1 MRPLDDFEVPSAP
14 FLSGVAAAGDEVT
27 VPHPS
32 SGLPVSF
39 TLPLEYRKGDS
50 VRVRCPSHAT
60 TPATTAAA
68 ASPSAEPAAAAAA
81 AAAASS
87 SRDGSNLLQQHGHVI
102 SEIPGG
108 VSDGVGND
116 NVDDAAA
123 GGGSNSSPQQQQQ
136 QQQQQQSLWP
146 ALHARA

>member
-60 TPATTAAA
+60 TPAAT
-68 ASPSAEPAAAAAA
+68 AAAAAA

-87 SRDGSNLLQQHGHVI
+87 SGDGSNLLQQHGHVI

-123 GGGSNSSPQQQQQ
+123 GGGSNTSPQQQQQ

>member
-60 TPATTAAA
+60 TPAAT
-68 ASPSAEPAAAAAA
+68 AAAAA

>member
-60 TPATTAAA
+60 TPAAT
-68 ASPSAEPAAAAAA
+68 AAAAAA

-123 GGGSNSSPQQQQQ
+123 AGGSNSSPQQQQ

>member
-60 TPATTAAA
+60 TPAAT
-68 ASPSAEPAAAAAA
+68 AAAAAA

-136 QQQQQQSLWP
+136 QQQQQSLWP

>member
-1 MRPLDDFEVPSAP
+1 MESRMRPLDDFEVPSAP

-60 TPATTAAA
+60 TPAAT
-68 ASPSAEPAAAAAA
+68 AAAAAA

>member
-50 VRVRCPSHAT
+50 G
-60 TPATTAAA
+60 AA
-68 ASPSAEPAAAAAA
+68 PEPRHD
-81 AAAASS
+81 
-87 SRDGSNLLQQHGHVI
+87 SRRHRRRRRRGAFFPRQQPQHGRHIRNPRRSMTASAPPTLMTPLV
-102 SEIPGG
+102 
-108 VSDGVGND
+108 V
-116 NVDDAAA
+116 A
-123 GGGSNSSPQQQQQ
+123 PQ
-136 QQQQQQSLWP
+136 
-146 ALHARA
+146 

>member
-60 TPATTAAA
+60 TPAAT
-68 ASPSAEPAAAAAA
+68 AAAAAA

>member
-39 TLPLEYRKGDS
+39 TLPLEYHKGDS

-60 TPATTAAA
+60 TPAAT
-68 ASPSAEPAAAAAA
+68 AAAAAA